1 MKCKNCSACVE
12 KTYAESFD
20 IDFYCLCGVTDNE
33 RLEKSDG
40 SLGCDL
46 HYTKVKQKVNQ
57 DNEMSNNERLRFGY

>member
-12 KTYAESFD
+12 QTYAESFD

-46 HYTKVKQKVNQ
+46 HYTKVRKV
-57 DNEMSNNERLRFGY
+57 RA